1 MEFKTVQDLIVR
13 KVVVMIYYSI
23 VLLLLFAK
31 GTNSDGSVLYS
42 GGDGEITPEECG
54 MYLIPSTL
62 PGAGRGVVAGT
73 NFHAHESIEI
83 VPTITINMRTMEACQ
98 LKNYGFGSGF
108 DDHALIIFGPGNIY
122 NHRDPYTMGRF

>member
-1 MEFKTVQDLIVR
+1 MKLPTAPELWNSKLLKICSH
-13 KVVVMIYYSI
+13 YSI
-23 VLLLLFAK
+23 VLLLVFAK

-73 NFHAHESIEI
+73 NFW
-83 VPTITINMRTMEACQ
+83 
-98 LKNYGFGSGF
+98 
-108 DDHALIIFGPGNIY
+108 DH
-122 NHRDPYTMGRF
+122 HH